1 MTSLAVAS
9 IVTNDLGIM
18 TNHVRALVD
27 LGVDLLTVLG
37 DSLLALLGVGGVDL
51 HVVLLVALL
60 PFVLDRLLV
69 TLLLHIL
76 VTLRT
81 TGIALNTGLRSGL
94 RSGLGG
100 GFSLAVVTSVDN
112 LGVMADNSG
121 AVVNLLVRLLAVLGH
136 DVLALLDVGGV
147 HHSLAH
153 GPGHL
158 AGVLLGDLVTL
169 LLHVLLALR
178 A

>member
-81 TGIALNTGLRSGL
+81 TGVALNTGL

-158 AGVLLGDLVTL
+158 AGVLLGDLVAL